1 MGRVYTAVSLDDA
14 FDCYEKS
21 KRNVSKEPLYYYD
34 LAKNE
39 FIKIKGTMKNTGIV
53 FINSYQLCSRLI
65 DEYLNQPGMNKHKK
79 AFSET
84 KDWRKSKI
92 VEFLWYFEHIDGC
105 YGFRDFEIPRVATEL
120 KKWCKKNGLNYIEP
134 HVYRIE

>member
-14 FDCYEKS
+14 FDCYEMS
-21 KRNVSKEPLYYYD
+21 KRNVSDAPLYYYD
-34 LAKNE
+34 LAQNE
-39 FIKIKGTMKNTGIV
+39 FIKIKSTMTNASVV

-65 DEYLNQPGMNKHKK
+65 DEYLNQPEMNKHKK

-84 KDWRKSKI
+84 RDRRKSKI

-105 YGFRDFEIPRVATEL
+105 YGFQSFEVPRVATEL
-120 KKWCKKNGLNYIEP
+120 KKWCKKNGLNYIESQA
-134 HVYRIE
+134 YRIE